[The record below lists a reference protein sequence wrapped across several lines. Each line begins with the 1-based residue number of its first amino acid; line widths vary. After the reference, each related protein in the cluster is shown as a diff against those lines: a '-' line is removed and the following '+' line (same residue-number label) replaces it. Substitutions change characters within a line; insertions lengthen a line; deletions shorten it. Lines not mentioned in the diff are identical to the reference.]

1 MFQENEVIKN
11 GLGNPKCTQALQL
24 MLSDPKEAKKQ
35 FEGDSEVELFMSEF
49 GKVMSSHFNQ
59 LGATQEK
66 QKLGSKTPQSIL
78 ECERPVD
85 TSTMGVLHAEAVVR
99 ER

>member
-1 MFQENEVIKN
+1 MIKN
-11 GLGNPKCTQALQL
+11 GLGNQKCTQALQL
-24 MLSDPKEAKKQ
+24 LLSDPQEAKKL

-49 GKVMSSHFNQ
+49 GKVMSSHFDQ
-59 LGATQEK
+59 LGATQENQK
-66 QKLGSKTPQSIL
+66 QKLGPKTPQSIT
-78 ECERPVD
+78 EYERSVD